1 MKNMSKQTTI
11 SILLSGIFLVLLLL
25 LAAIT
30 GWIGQTPDT
39 NSPEAGFARDMSTHH
54 QQAVEMSLLIR
65 NNSDDPE
72 VTTLAYDILNTQAT
86 QRGMMSGWL
95 QIWDV
100 PQRQAG
106 PPMQWMQPHATSTES
121 SNNQPMAGMATPA
134 EMDRLAELSGAAA
147 EELFLELMIEHHI
160 GGVEMAEAVLARSD
174 HPVVT
179 RLAQTMVSGQGVEI
193 TYMREL
199 LSQY

>member
-1 MKNMSKQTTI
+1 
-11 SILLSGIFLVLLLL
+11 LLLL
-25 LAAIT
+25 LAAFT
-30 GWIGQTPDT
+30 GWFGQTPDT
-39 NSPEAGFARDMSTHH
+39 NSSEAGFARDMSTHH

-65 NNSDDPE
+65 NSSDDPA

-86 QRGMMSGWL
+86 QRGMMRGWL

-100 PQRQAG
+100 PQRQVG
-106 PPMQWMQPHATSTES
+106 PPMQWMHSHATSTEG

-179 RLAQTMVSGQGVEI
+179 RLAQTMVSGQEVEI
-193 TYMREL
+193 SYMREL